1 MHKLASICV
10 QRPVFATMLVMSLM
24 VLGLAS
30 YINLGVDLFPKI
42 DFPTITVQVTLEG
55 ASPEEIE
62 SQITKPVEEALNTI
76 NGMDEL
82 RSVSQEGVSLTFATF
97 KLERDVESAA
107 QDVRDKI
114 GRIQNK
120 FPFGTDPPI
129 IEKADPDATPVVALT
144 VSGNRSLREITEI
157 ARKQIKEPLE
167 GLSGIGSIDVV
178 GGRQREIQIY
188 VDPNRMY
195 AYGLTIDRVRQAL
208 QAQNVEIPGGRV
220 EQPGQELVLRTMG
233 RVEQVED
240 FNDVIIQYSNGAP
253 IKVSDIGR
261 AEDGVVEPRNISRY
275 NGRNAVTLLVRK
287 QSGTNTVKVADLLF
301 RQVDAIQKILPA
313 DLRVEVSR
321 DLSRFIRRSV
331 GELMFHLILG
341 GVLASF
347 VVLLFLRNL
356 RSAFIAA
363 ISIPTSLIA
372 TFTLMRWMDFTIN
385 NLTLLGLT
393 LSVGIVID
401 DAIVVLENI
410 FRHVEEGGQPPRTAA
425 VEATAEIG
433 LAVMATT
440 LSLVVIFL
448 PVGFMSGIVGRFFSS
463 FGLTMAFAVMVS
475 LLVAFTLTPM
485 LCSILFRA
493 GGKTPGGPANA
504 ERSRR
509 GVSTE
514 TPGRIA
520 PSELSRDSSTD
531 LPDGTEASH
540 QASSRTSKFYGYVD
554 ATYGAM
560 LRWSMANR
568 WAITLIS
575 ILIVVATVPIF
586 RYVGKDVIPFD
597 DTSEYEVNLK
607 LPPGYT
613 LDMSDA
619 LAKNV
624 EYKIS
629 RLPGVHNIL
638 TTIGDPD
645 GFAVNNINLYVRLV
659 DTEQRKFS
667 QFQAMTDARQAL
679 KEVLAP
685 DVRSSVQTVSTISA
699 RGNTWSIPVN
709 FSLRGDDLEKLTRLS
724 TYITGE
730 MKKIPGFLDV
740 DTTLEPGKP
749 ELRVELDRQK
759 GAALGTRAGDVAS
772 ALRTLV
778 GGDKI
783 GKFRDLDEQYDVRL
797 RLDEKY
803 RNDLQTLQRL
813 MIPSQTAGQVELA
826 NLAHLKADKGPVQ
839 IERLD
844 RRRNVT
850 LLANLATTKPLA
862 SALADVRKVIDK
874 ADIPPTYDVVFTGRA
889 KTLAE
894 SQTGFL
900 VAFVLSIIFMYM
912 VLASQ
917 FESFLHPVTIMLSLP
932 LCIPFALLSLWA
944 TGQTLNIYS
953 ALGLLV
959 LFGIVKKNA
968 ILQVDY
974 ANTLR
979 ARGRER
985 NAAVIEACHMR
996 LRPILM
1002 TTIAF
1007 VAGMIP
1013 IALGTGPGSASRRS
1027 IAIVAIGGQTL
1038 CLLITLLIT
1047 PVAYTLFDDLKD
1059 KSIEFARVR
1068 FSGLD
1073 RFRQR
1078 WAQATSHF
1086 FSLFR

>member
-10 QRPVFATMLVMSLM
+10 QRPVFATMLVMSLV

-30 YINLGVDLFPKI
+30 YINLGVDLFPKVE
-42 DFPTITVQVTLEG
+42 FPSVIVQLTLEG

-76 NGMDEL
+76 SGMDEL
-82 RSVSQEGVSLTFATF
+82 RSVSQEGVSLTVATF
-97 KLERDVESAA
+97 KLERNVESAA

-114 GRIQNK
+114 ARIQNR

-129 IEKADPDATPVVALT
+129 IEKADPDATPVMALT

-167 GLSGIGSIDVV
+167 GLSGVGSIDVV
-178 GGRQREIQIY
+178 GGRRREIQIY

-195 AYGLTIDRVRQAL
+195 AYGLTIDKVRQAL
-208 QAQNVEIPGGRV
+208 QVQNVEIPGGRV
-220 EQPGQELVLRTMG
+220 QQPNQELVLRTMG

-240 FNDVIIQYSNGAP
+240 FNNVIIQYVNNAPLRVSN
-253 IKVSDIGR
+253 IGR
-261 AEDGVVEPRNISRY
+261 VEDGVVEPRNISRY

-301 RQVDAIQKILPA
+301 RQADAIQKILPA
-313 DLRVEVSR
+313 DLKVEASR

-341 GVLASF
+341 SVLASF

-363 ISIPTSLIA
+363 VSIPTSLIA

-410 FRHVEEGGQPPRTAA
+410 FRHVEEGGQSPRIAA
-425 VEATAEIG
+425 VEATTEIG

-493 GGKTPGGPANA
+493 RGNGEGGSDTVETP
-504 ERSRR
+504 RR
-509 GVSTE
+509 GVATE
-514 TPGRIA
+514 DFSGRA
-520 PSELSRDSSTD
+520 ALVETSRRDVSAKTVS
-531 LPDGTEASH
+531 SH
-540 QASSRTSKFYGYVD
+540 QASSRTSRFYGYID
-554 ATYGAM
+554 RTYGVM
-560 LRWSMANR
+560 LRWSMAHR
-568 WAITLIS
+568 WAITFIS
-575 ILIVVATVPIF
+575 ILIVLSTVPIF
-586 RYVGKDVIPFD
+586 MRVGKDVIPFD
-597 DTSEYEVNLK
+597 DTSEYEVSLK

-613 LDMSDA
+613 LEMSDA

-624 EYKIS
+624 ESRIS
-629 RLPGVHNIL
+629 QLQGVQNIL
-638 TTIGDPD
+638 TTIGAPD
-645 GFAVNNINLYVRLV
+645 GFAVNNVNLYVRLV

-667 QFQAMTDARQAL
+667 QFQAMTDARRAL
-679 KEVLAP
+679 QEVLSP
-685 DVRSSVQTVSTISA
+685 DIRSSVQTVSTISA

-709 FSLRGDDLEKLTRLS
+709 FSLRGDDLEKLTKLS
-724 TYITGE
+724 AYITQE
-730 MKKIPGFLDV
+730 MRKIPGFLDV

-759 GAALGTRAGDVAS
+759 GAALGVRAGDVAS
-772 ALRTLV
+772 ALRTMV

-797 RLDEKY
+797 RLDDKY
-803 RNDLQTLQRL
+803 RNDLQTLQRV

-826 NLAHLKADKGPVQ
+826 NLARLRRDNGPVQ

-850 LLANLATTKPLA
+850 ILSNLATTKPLA
-862 SALADVRKVIDK
+862 SALDDVRKIIDK
-874 ADIPPTYDVVFTGRA
+874 AEIPPTYDVVFTGRA

-1047 PVAYTLFDDLKD
+1047 PVAYTLFDDLK
-1059 KSIEFARVR
+1059 ERALQFAQVR
-1068 FSGLD
+1068 LSSLG
-1073 RFRQR
+1073 RFRHR

-1086 FSLFR
+1086 FSLFH

>member
-1 MHKLASICV
+1 MQKLAEICV
-10 QRPVFATMLVMSLM
+10 KRPVFATMLVMSLV
-24 VLGLAS
+24 VLGWAS
-30 YINLGVDLFPKI
+30 YMQLGVDLFPKI
-42 DFPTITVQVTLEG
+42 DFPNVIVQVTLEG
-55 ASPEEIE
+55 AGPEEIE

-76 NGMDEL
+76 SGMDEL
-82 RSVSQEGVSLTFATF
+82 RSVSQEGVSLTIATF

-114 GRIQNK
+114 SRIQNR

-129 IEKADPDATPVVALT
+129 IEKVDPDATPVTALT

-167 GLSGIGSIDVV
+167 GLSGVGSIDIV
-178 GGRQREIQIY
+178 GGRLREIQVY
-188 VDPNRMY
+188 LDPHRMQ
-195 AYGLTIDRVRQAL
+195 AYRLTIDKVRQAL
-208 QAQNVEIPGGRV
+208 QTQNVEIPGGRV
-220 EQPGQELVLRTMG
+220 DRPNQELVLRTMG
-233 RVEQVED
+233 RVEQVEQ
-240 FNDVIIQYSNGAP
+240 FNDVIVDYVKNAP
-253 IKVSDIGR
+253 IKISDIGR
-261 AEDGVVEPRNISRY
+261 VEDGVVEPRNLSRY
-275 NGRNAVTLLVRK
+275 NGKNAVTLLVRK
-287 QSGTNTVKVADLLF
+287 QSGTNTVKVADSLF
-301 RQVDAIQKILPA
+301 RQVDTIRKALPA
-313 DLRVEVSR
+313 DLNVEISR

-372 TFTLMRWMDFTIN
+372 TFTLMRWMDFTVN

-410 FRHVEEGGQPPRTAA
+410 FRHVEEGGEPPERAA
-425 VEATAEIG
+425 VSATAEIG

-463 FGLTMAFAVMVS
+463 FGLTMAFSVMVS
-475 LLVAFTLTPM
+475 LLVAFTMTPM
-485 LCSILFRA
+485 LCSVLFRA
-493 GGKTPGGPANA
+493 MGKKGRGREIGAEGDAENGVEESRAAPA
-504 ERSRR
+504 
-509 GVSTE
+509 GVVS
-514 TPGRIA
+514 G
-520 PSELSRDSSTD
+520 
-531 LPDGTEASH
+531 H
-540 QASSRTSKFYGYVD
+540 QPSSRSSKFYGYID
-554 ATYGAM
+554 RAYGAM
-560 LRWSMANR
+560 LNWSMTHR
-568 WAITLIS
+568 WAIVIIS
-575 ILIVVATVPIF
+575 ILVVFSTLPIF
-586 RYVGKDVIPFD
+586 MMVGKDVIPFD
-597 DTSEYEVNLK
+597 DTSEYELNLK

-613 LDMSDA
+613 LEMADA
-619 LAKNV
+619 VSKKV
-624 EYKIS
+624 EAEIS
-629 RLPGVHNIL
+629 GLRGVQNIL
-638 TTIGDPD
+638 VSIGDPD
-645 GFAVNNINLYVRLV
+645 GFAVNNINLYVRLL
-659 DTEQRKFS
+659 DAEKRKFT
-667 QFQAMTDARQAL
+667 QFQAMTEARQAL
-679 KEVLAP
+679 KKVLPP
-685 DVRSSVQTVSTISA
+685 DIRSSVQTVSTIST

-709 FSLRGDDLEKLTRLS
+709 FSLRGDDLKKLEQLS
-724 TYITGE
+724 TFITQE
-730 MKKIPGFLDV
+730 MRKIPGFLDV

-749 ELRVELDRQK
+749 ELRVELDREK
-759 GAALGTRAGDVAS
+759 AAALGVRAADVAS
-772 ALRTLV
+772 GMRTMV

-797 RLDEKY
+797 RLDDKY
-803 RNDLQTLQRL
+803 RNDPETLQRV
-813 MIPSQTAGQVELA
+813 MIPSQTVRQVELA
-826 NLAHLKADKGPVQ
+826 NLARLRHDTGPVQ

-850 LLANLATTKPLA
+850 ILSNLATSKPLA
-862 SALADVRKVIDK
+862 SALDDVKSIVARAGV
-874 ADIPPTYDVVFTGRA
+874 PPTYDVVFTGRA

-917 FESFLHPVTIMLSLP
+917 FESFLHPITIMLSLP
-932 LCIPFALLSLWA
+932 LCVPFALLSLWV
-944 TGQTLNIYS
+944 TNQTLNIYS

-979 ARGRER
+979 RRGLAR
-985 NAAVIEACHMR
+985 NAAVVEACHMR

-1047 PVAYTLFDDLKD
+1047 PVAYTLFDGLRE
-1059 KSIEFARVR
+1059 KSKTFARVR
-1068 FSGLD
+1068 LSGLE
-1073 RFRQR
+1073 RFRHR
-1078 WAQATSHF
+1078 WAEATSHF
-1086 FSLFR
+1086 FSLFQ